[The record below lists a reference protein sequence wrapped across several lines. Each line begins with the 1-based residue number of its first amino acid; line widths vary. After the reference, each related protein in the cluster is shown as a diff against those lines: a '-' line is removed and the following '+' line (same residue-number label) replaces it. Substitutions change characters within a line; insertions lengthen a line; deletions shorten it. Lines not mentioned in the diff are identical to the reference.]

1 MEVLEQKENLYP
13 LLSGD
18 NGGLEISVKIGGDES
33 LGLTDCSIITSSYK
47 SKGKTIGSAG
57 VVGPMRMDY
66 SKIVSILK
74 NITQAL
80 GAEFDKE

>member
-1 MEVLEQKENLYP
+1 MDKKESLAP
-13 LLSGD
+13 LLSSGGD
-18 NGGLEISVKIGGDES
+18 VEISINVGSDDTGLE
-33 LGLTDCSIITSSYK
+33 DCSVIKITCNINDGTK
-47 SKGKTIGSAG
+47 ITAG

-80 GAEFDKE
+80 SDEFDKE